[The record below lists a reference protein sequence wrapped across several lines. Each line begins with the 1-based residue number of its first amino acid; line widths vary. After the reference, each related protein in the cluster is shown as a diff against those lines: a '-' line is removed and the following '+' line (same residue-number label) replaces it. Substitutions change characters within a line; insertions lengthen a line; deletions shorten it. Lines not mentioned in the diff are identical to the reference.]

1 MLDALR
7 DHIALMGR
15 LVDLEEQVER
25 AAQAIAGSIRVGG
38 KVIVFGNGGSAA
50 DALHFAAELVG
61 RLHLD
66 RRPLPAMALN
76 ADGPLLTA
84 IGNDYGFE
92 RIFERQMLAHVRHS
106 DAVIGITTS
115 GMSANVRRAL
125 KVATAAAPVI
135 GLLGRDGG
143 ECVNLCDI
151 PIIVPGDDTARIQ
164 EAHGFLLHVICARVE
179 ELVI

>member
-15 LVDLEEQVER
+15 LAELEEQVER
-25 AAQAIAGSIRVGG
+25 AAQAIAGSIRCGG
-38 KVIVFGNGGSAA
+38 KVLVFGNGGSAA
-50 DALHFAAELVG
+50 DAAHFAAELVG
-61 RLHLD
+61 RLKQD
-66 RRPLPAMALN
+66 RGALPALALTC
-76 ADGPLLTA
+76 DGALLTA
-84 IGNDYGFE
+84 LGNDYGFD
-92 RIFERQMLAHVRHS
+92 RIFERQVLAHLRPY
-106 DAVIGITTS
+106 DTVIGITTS

-125 KVATAAAPVI
+125 KAAGNVGSI

-151 PIIVPGDDTARIQ
+151 PIIVPGHDTARIQ

>member
-7 DHIALMGR
+7 DHIALMHRIAG
-15 LVDLEEQVER
+15 LENQIER
-25 AAQAIAGSIRVGG
+25 AAMAIDYSIRLGG

-50 DALHFAAELVG
+50 DASHFAAELVG
-61 RLHLD
+61 RFRED
-66 RRPLPAMALN
+66 RAPIPAMALN
-76 ADGPLLTA
+76 DGPAMSA
-84 IGNDYGFE
+84 IANDFDFA
-92 RIFERQMLAHVRHS
+92 RVFERQVQALAHRADVVLAIS
-106 DAVIGITTS
+106 TS
-115 GMSANVRRAL
+115 GKSENVRLAL
-125 KVATAAAPVI
+125 EAAVDLTTI

-143 ECVNLCDI
+143 HCAGLCDI